1 MSPALP
7 ELITPLTLRL
17 QQAMDRAHRIGQTKP
32 VLIFRLVSAH
42 TVETKVLQKAS
53 EKRKLEAL
61 VIAKGMFFFLTR
73 GSLLCRHTAGKFKQ
87 LGSQPIKP
95 KETMSDMAKEL
106 LSLEG
111 EKIDVVSEK
120 DMVISDAALD
130 ALLDRSPQVF
140 AQRALGWTSAESERR
155 TSGKGGNVAFE
166 VFEQQADEANE
177 GLAHMMGEDERGRES
192 M

>member
-1 MSPALP
+1 
-7 ELITPLTLRL
+7 
-17 QQAMDRAHRIGQTKP
+17 MDRAHRIGQTKP

-42 TVETKVLQKAS
+42 TVETKVLQRAS

-61 VIAKGMFFFLTR
+61 VIAKGKFPFLIEVV
-73 GSLLCRHTAGKFKQ
+73 SYFSHAAGKFKQ
-87 LGSQPIKP
+87 LGSQPTKP

-120 DMVISDAALD
+120 DMVISNAALD
-130 ALLDRSPQVF
+130 ALLDRSPEIF

-155 TSGKGGNVAFE
+155 TSGKKTANVAFE

-177 GLAHMMGEDERGRES
+177 GLAHMMGEDERGREA